1 MIHLAQFQMRG
12 KNDDDD
18 DDDDDDDGDDDLVP
32 LSQFQRK
39 HQQHFVKTQVFPI

>member
-12 KNDDDD
+12 KN
-18 DDDDDDDGDDDLVP
+18 DDDDDGDDDLVP

-39 HQQHFVKTQVFPI
+39 HQQHFVKAQVFPT